1 MNIVLLRHGPAGE
14 REDWA
19 RTGRPD
25 AERPLTPEG
34 RRKVKAA
41 ARGLARLLGKAPD
54 LVVTSPR
61 ARARQTA
68 ELVAAELGSP
78 LAESPLL
85 LPHRTPK
92 SLAAWMSGL
101 QEETVVLV
109 GHEPHLSRVA
119 SWLMTGL
126 ARPVL
131 SLKKGQALLLEAAK
145 AEPGGARLHWSAP
158 PRLLRR

>member
-1 MNIVLLRHGPAGE
+1 MRHGPAGE
-14 REDWA
+14 REDWT

-34 RRKVKAA
+34 RRKVKDA
-41 ARGLARLLGKAPD
+41 ARGLSRLLGEAPD
-54 LVVTSPR
+54 LVATSPW

-68 ELVAAELGSP
+68 ELVAAALGGP
-78 LAESPLL
+78 LVESALL

-92 SLAAWMSGL
+92 SLAAWLSGL

-109 GHEPHLSRVA
+109 GHEPHLSRFA

-126 ARPVL
+126 TRPVL

-145 AEPGGARLHWSAP
+145 AEPGGARLVWSAP